1 MSTSSKKRATFH
13 SRLGFFLVSAGCG
26 GGLGNV
32 WKFPYICGENGG
44 GDVQSTSTFFNT
56 CREDR
61 DTARKEE
68 IANLDAIINVEGDE
82 YETARANAVAQ
93 KQTIVKAMEMEMLLE
108 NLLKAKGF
116 EDVVVSVGTSSNSV
130 NVIVAADGLTRENTA
145 VIYKTVATETG
156 YEADYIRILP
166 I

>member
-1 MSTSSKKRATFH
+1 MSKTKKIILLVSMVVVLAVAAYLNIMLLSKK
-13 SRLGFFLVSAGCG
+13 S
-26 GGLGNV
+26 
-32 WKFPYICGENGG
+32 GENGS

-93 KQTIVKAMEMEMLLE
+93 KQTIVKAMEMEMLL
-108 NLLKAKGF
+108 KAKGF

>member
-1 MSTSSKKRATFH
+1 MSKTKKIILLVSMVVVLAVAAYLNIMLLSKK
-13 SRLGFFLVSAGCG
+13 S
-26 GGLGNV
+26 
-32 WKFPYICGENGG
+32 GENGG

-82 YETARANAVAQ
+82 YETANAVAQ

>member
-1 MSTSSKKRATFH
+1 MSKTKKIILLVSMVVVLAVAAYLNIMLLSKK
-13 SRLGFFLVSAGCG
+13 S
-26 GGLGNV
+26 
-32 WKFPYICGENGG
+32 GENGG

-116 EDVVVSVGTSSNSV
+116 EKAIAVIGDSGINIVVKSE
-130 NVIVAADGLTRENTA
+130 GLTSAQTLQIQDIITA
-145 VIYKTVATETG
+145 ETNISL
-156 YEADYIRILP
+156 ANIKIVP
-166 I
+166 VK

>member
-1 MSTSSKKRATFH
+1 MCIR
-13 SRLGFFLVSAGCG
+13 
-26 GGLGNV
+26 
-32 WKFPYICGENGG
+32 
-44 GDVQSTSTFFNT
+44 
-56 CREDR
+56 DR
-61 DTARKEE
+61 
-68 IANLDAIINVEGDE
+68 
-82 YETARANAVAQ
+82 
-93 KQTIVKAMEMEMLLE
+93 AMEMEMLLE

>member
-1 MSTSSKKRATFH
+1 MSKTKKII
-13 SRLGFFLVSAGCG
+13 LLVSMVVVLAVAAY
-26 GGLGNV
+26 LNIV
-32 WKFPYICGENGG
+32 LLSPKPSESNPGE
-44 GDVQSTSTFFNT
+44 VQSTSTFFNT
-56 CREDR
+56 CRDDR
-61 DTARKEE
+61 DAARKEE

-82 YETARANAVAQ
+82 YELARANAVAQ
-93 KQTIVKAMEMEMLLE
+93 KQNIVKAMEMEMLLE

-116 EDVVVSVGTSSNSV
+116 DDVVVSVGTTSDSV
-130 NVIVAADGLTRENTA
+130 NVIVAANGLTRENTA

>member
-1 MSTSSKKRATFH
+1 MSKTKKIILLVSMVVVLAVAAYLNIMLLSKK
-13 SRLGFFLVSAGCG
+13 S
-26 GGLGNV
+26 
-32 WKFPYICGENGG
+32 GENGS

-82 YETARANAVAQ
+82 YETANAVAQ

>member
-1 MSTSSKKRATFH
+1 MSKTKKIILLVSMVVVLAVAAYLNIMLLSKK
-13 SRLGFFLVSAGCG
+13 S
-26 GGLGNV
+26 
-32 WKFPYICGENGG
+32 GENGG

-82 YETARANAVAQ
+82 YET
-93 KQTIVKAMEMEMLLE
+93 AMEMEMLLE

>member
-1 MSTSSKKRATFH
+1 MSKTKKIILLVSMVVVLAVAAYLNIMLLSKK
-13 SRLGFFLVSAGCG
+13 S
-26 GGLGNV
+26 
-32 WKFPYICGENGG
+32 GENGS
-44 GDVQSTSTFFNT
+44 GDVQYTSTFFNT